1 MGKGMNRLKPGGKS
15 SLEPGLERTPKP
27 IPSKITISFERYE
40 CGGHYCLSRWNPEQI
55 QSFLDCLRK
64 LSQRTWDQ
72 LLTTS
77 SKNPA
82 LKTGL
87 NPTLYEASDLSGVS
101 WPAWLDRNAKVLG
114 VRASD
119 RRRIFGVRIEN
130 AFYVH
135 WFDEGHQICKV

>member
-1 MGKGMNRLKPGGKS
+1 MGKGKKRPRPGQTPPTGS
-15 SLEPGLERTPKP
+15 GPAHQPKP
-27 IPSKITISFERYE
+27 VHSKVTLSFEHYE
-40 CGGHYCLSRWNPEQI
+40 CGGRYCLSQWNPEQI

-77 SKNPA
+77 SKSPA

-87 NPTLYEASDLSGVS
+87 NPTLYAVSDLSGVS
-101 WPAWLDRNAKVLG
+101 WPDWLKRDEKILG

-119 RRRIFGVRIEN
+119 RRRVFGVRIEN
-130 AFYVH
+130 NFYVL
-135 WFDEGHQICKV
+135 WFDEGHQVCKV